1 MRAGVYRIEDPAS
14 PVSIMCDR
22 AVIALRTVKGSYFDR
37 VALYD
42 PGMREALVLE
52 REVVA
57 GIESA
62 LREDRIELFLQP
74 KCNIRTGKI
83 VGAEALARWRHPE
96 RGIVAPGEF
105 IPLIE
110 RNGLVR
116 SLDLRVWEK
125 TAAWIRGLID
135 EGVQPVPVSVN
146 VSRAD
151 IYLVD
156 VAAEL
161 HALVERYGIDPSLI
175 EVEITESAYS
185 ERPDRIV
192 AAFDELAERGFTVLM
207 DDFGSGYSSL
217 NMLKDITVDVLKID
231 MGFLNREDDT
241 QRSESILEAV
251 VSMARLMDLR
261 IIAEGAETKEQ
272 VDFLQGIGCDY
283 AQGYYF
289 YRPMSTEALEQ
300 LLSQDGIVDYRG
312 VLNPSMELIDVNA
325 LLHDDMVSRAAVN
338 NLIGGLAVYAVY
350 ADRFELLQVNNEY
363 YHVTGCNSIDLRERQ
378 NRISRQVHPDDLP
391 LVQSMFAEAYERPVT
406 GAEATFRR
414 YRLNGEI
421 MWMRMRAFF
430 LRREQDRTIF
440 FASLA
445 DVTEQKQQEDE
456 LRESQ
461 AVLELEDEVLH
472 RIIQQSDLNV
482 WVYDIASDR
491 LSFQNLSSNGIA
503 SLLAASADE
512 EDTASL
518 GDDVSNVL
526 RRLSRETLWGRPA
539 SRTIKVWSNTGEPLT
554 LHIEREIV
562 PDANGKPARVIGY
575 LEDPLNDSRA
585 KLTRSDDNRLLD
597 ILKGAAVDHWYI
609 NVNTKSFL
617 NSADRRAWRY
627 WAGISLD
634 DWSSSMLEDRLGKYI
649 GPSQDAEAI
658 ENFLDFD
665 DMLQRFADGERNDS
679 LEYRLGENDDE
690 RWMELSYRMV
700 QLEED
705 GYVYAYLSVTD
716 IDERKRRELDL
727 EDKAEHDALTGLL
740 NRQSASVRMANALER
755 TLQRGYRGAFAIID
769 LDDFKQV
776 NDRYGHLS
784 GDTVLADV
792 AQHLCGAFRKGDLIC
807 RWGGDEFVVYCEDM
821 ERDDIERRL
830 VELSEGPWNAT
841 LPDNRVIELSVST
854 GIAMVPQDGIAFKTV
869 YERADRALYR
879 AKSKGK
885 AHFCFFEADKD
896 S

>member
-1 MRAGVYRIEDPAS
+1 M
-14 PVSIMCDR
+14 
-22 AVIALRTVKGSYFDR
+22 
-37 VALYD
+37 
-42 PGMREALVLE
+42 
-52 REVVA
+52 
-57 GIESA
+57 
-62 LREDRIELFLQP
+62 
-74 KCNIRTGKI
+74 
-83 VGAEALARWRHPE
+83 
-96 RGIVAPGEF
+96 
-105 IPLIE
+105 
-110 RNGLVR
+110 
-116 SLDLRVWEK
+116 
-125 TAAWIRGLID
+125 
-135 EGVQPVPVSVN
+135 
-146 VSRAD
+146 
-151 IYLVD
+151 
-156 VAAEL
+156 
-161 HALVERYGIDPSLI
+161 
-175 EVEITESAYS
+175 
-185 ERPDRIV
+185 
-192 AAFDELAERGFTVLM
+192 
-207 DDFGSGYSSL
+207 
-217 NMLKDITVDVLKID
+217 
-231 MGFLNREDDT
+231 
-241 QRSESILEAV
+241 
-251 VSMARLMDLR
+251 
-261 IIAEGAETKEQ
+261 
-272 VDFLQGIGCDY
+272 
-283 AQGYYF
+283 
-289 YRPMSTEALEQ
+289 
-300 LLSQDGIVDYRG
+300 
-312 VLNPSMELIDVNA
+312 
-325 LLHDDMVSRAAVN
+325 
-338 NLIGGLAVYAVY
+338 
-350 ADRFELLQVNNEY
+350 
-363 YHVTGCNSIDLRERQ
+363 
-378 NRISRQVHPDDLP
+378 
-391 LVQSMFAEAYERPVT
+391 
-406 GAEATFRR
+406 
-414 YRLNGEI
+414 
-421 MWMRMRAFF
+421 
-430 LRREQDRTIF
+430 
-440 FASLA
+440 
-445 DVTEQKQQEDE
+445 
-456 LRESQ
+456 
-461 AVLELEDEVLH
+461 EDEVLH

-482 WVYDIASDR
+482 WVHDIASDR

-539 SRTIKVWSNTGEPLT
+539 ARTIKVWSNTGEPLT

-562 PDANGKPARVIGY
+562 QDANGKPARVIGY

-634 DWSSSMLEDRLGKYI
+634 DWSSSMLEDRLGKYT

>member
-1 MRAGVYRIEDPAS
+1 
-14 PVSIMCDR
+14 
-22 AVIALRTVKGSYFDR
+22 
-37 VALYD
+37 
-42 PGMREALVLE
+42 
-52 REVVA
+52 
-57 GIESA
+57 
-62 LREDRIELFLQP
+62 
-74 KCNIRTGKI
+74 
-83 VGAEALARWRHPE
+83 
-96 RGIVAPGEF
+96 
-105 IPLIE
+105 
-110 RNGLVR
+110 
-116 SLDLRVWEK
+116 
-125 TAAWIRGLID
+125 
-135 EGVQPVPVSVN
+135 
-146 VSRAD
+146 
-151 IYLVD
+151 
-156 VAAEL
+156 
-161 HALVERYGIDPSLI
+161 
-175 EVEITESAYS
+175 
-185 ERPDRIV
+185 
-192 AAFDELAERGFTVLM
+192 
-207 DDFGSGYSSL
+207 
-217 NMLKDITVDVLKID
+217 
-231 MGFLNREDDT
+231 
-241 QRSESILEAV
+241 
-251 VSMARLMDLR
+251 
-261 IIAEGAETKEQ
+261 
-272 VDFLQGIGCDY
+272 
-283 AQGYYF
+283 
-289 YRPMSTEALEQ
+289 
-300 LLSQDGIVDYRG
+300 YRG

-539 SRTIKVWSNTGEPLT
+539 ARTIKVWSNTGEPLT

-634 DWSSSMLEDRLGKYI
+634 DWSSSMLEDRLGKYT

-727 EDKAEHDALTGLL
+727 ENKAEHDALTGLL
-740 NRQSASVRMANALER
+740 NRQSAS
-755 TLQRGYRGAFAIID
+755 
-769 LDDFKQV
+769 
-776 NDRYGHLS
+776 
-784 GDTVLADV
+784 
-792 AQHLCGAFRKGDLIC
+792 
-807 RWGGDEFVVYCEDM
+807 
-821 ERDDIERRL
+821 
-830 VELSEGPWNAT
+830 
-841 LPDNRVIELSVST
+841 
-854 GIAMVPQDGIAFKTV
+854 
-869 YERADRALYR
+869 
-879 AKSKGK
+879 
-885 AHFCFFEADKD
+885 
-896 S
+896 

>member
-1 MRAGVYRIEDPAS
+1 M
-14 PVSIMCDR
+14 
-22 AVIALRTVKGSYFDR
+22 
-37 VALYD
+37 
-42 PGMREALVLE
+42 
-52 REVVA
+52 
-57 GIESA
+57 
-62 LREDRIELFLQP
+62 
-74 KCNIRTGKI
+74 
-83 VGAEALARWRHPE
+83 
-96 RGIVAPGEF
+96 
-105 IPLIE
+105 
-110 RNGLVR
+110 
-116 SLDLRVWEK
+116 
-125 TAAWIRGLID
+125 
-135 EGVQPVPVSVN
+135 
-146 VSRAD
+146 
-151 IYLVD
+151 
-156 VAAEL
+156 
-161 HALVERYGIDPSLI
+161 
-175 EVEITESAYS
+175 
-185 ERPDRIV
+185 
-192 AAFDELAERGFTVLM
+192 
-207 DDFGSGYSSL
+207 
-217 NMLKDITVDVLKID
+217 
-231 MGFLNREDDT
+231 
-241 QRSESILEAV
+241 
-251 VSMARLMDLR
+251 
-261 IIAEGAETKEQ
+261 
-272 VDFLQGIGCDY
+272 
-283 AQGYYF
+283 
-289 YRPMSTEALEQ
+289 
-300 LLSQDGIVDYRG
+300 
-312 VLNPSMELIDVNA
+312 
-325 LLHDDMVSRAAVN
+325 
-338 NLIGGLAVYAVY
+338 
-350 ADRFELLQVNNEY
+350 
-363 YHVTGCNSIDLRERQ
+363 
-378 NRISRQVHPDDLP
+378 
-391 LVQSMFAEAYERPVT
+391 
-406 GAEATFRR
+406 
-414 YRLNGEI
+414 
-421 MWMRMRAFF
+421 
-430 LRREQDRTIF
+430 
-440 FASLA
+440 
-445 DVTEQKQQEDE
+445 
-456 LRESQ
+456 
-461 AVLELEDEVLH
+461 EDEVLH

-634 DWSSSMLEDRLGKYI
+634 DWSSSMLEDRLGKYT

-705 GYVYAYLSVTD
+705 GYVRLSVGH
-716 IDERKRRELDL
+716 RHRRAQASRARSGGQGRARRADRP
-727 EDKAEHDALTGLL
+727 AGTAT
-740 NRQSASVRMANALER
+740 SASVRMANALER